1 MSKKGGARGNDKPTI
16 VIRKE
21 EVVEGGH
28 HGGAWKVA
36 YADFVTAMMA
46 FFLLMWLINATTEAQ
61 RRGLA
66 DYFSKS
72 NIFSHQMSGS
82 GKPFG
87 GKTPFEDGALVSD
100 RGAAK
105 VTTGTAQVTPE
116 PEDNDSDTEAQ
127 ARPPHLPG
135 DEVAPDED
143 ASGPGSGRTGTAQ
156 SRLDATGTGV
166 AEIRIDERPAAQ
178 AAAAAQAKA
187 PAEAAEAMAP
197 FGASEAKAAQLMA
210 EQQARAAAR
219 AEHAAFEHAAQE
231 IRQAVRSDPGLASL
245 ARQLAIDETPDG
257 LRIQILDEDKKPMFA
272 TGSADPNESARHLL
286 EKIAPVLA
294 GLHEG
299 ISVAGYTDAAPYRGT
314 GKSNW
319 DLSTERANAT
329 RRQLQEFGLDEARF
343 RSVTGHADR
352 DPLLPADP
360 LAAANRRIAI
370 VVLREAP
377 AVPKRLAPAPALPAA
392 AAKPAPPPAAPPGAA
407 ATAR

>member
-116 PEDNDSDTEAQ
+116 PDDNDSDTEAQ

-178 AAAAAQAKA
+178 AAAQAKA
-187 PAEAAEAMAP
+187 PAETAEAMAP

-219 AEHAAFEHAAQE
+219 AERAAFEHAAQE

-272 TGSADPNESARHLL
+272 TGSADPNESARHLM

-377 AVPKRLAPAPALPAA
+377 AVPKRLAPVPALPAA

>member
-143 ASGPGSGRTGTAQ
+143 ASGPGSGRVGTAQ
-156 SRLDATGTGV
+156 SRLDASGTGV
-166 AEIRIDERPAAQ
+166 AEVRVDERPSAQ
-178 AAAAAQAKA
+178 AASQAKA
-187 PAEAAEAMAP
+187 SPEKAEAMAP
-197 FGASEAKAAQLMA
+197 FGTSEARAAQLMA

-231 IRQAVRSDPGLASL
+231 IREAVRSDPGLASL

-272 TGSADPNESARHLL
+272 SGSADPNESARHLL

-329 RRQLQEFGLDEARF
+329 RRQLEEFGLEEARF

-370 VVLREAP
+370 VVLREAR
-377 AVPKRLAPAPALPAA
+377 AVPRR
-392 AAKPAPPPAAPPGAA
+392 PPGTPLAAPPGAA
-407 ATAR
+407 PMTR

>member
-1 MSKKGGARGNDKPTI
+1 MSKKGGVRGNDKPTI

-143 ASGPGSGRTGTAQ
+143 ASGPGSGRVGAAQ

-166 AEIRIDERPAAQ
+166 AEVRIDERPSSQ
-178 AAAAAQAKA
+178 AAAQDKAQDKA
-187 PAEAAEAMAP
+187 SADRAEAMAP

-219 AEHAAFEHAAQE
+219 AEHAAFEHAAQA
-231 IRQAVRSDPGLASL
+231 IRDAVRSDPGLASL

-272 TGSADPNESARHLL
+272 SGSADPNDSARHLL

-329 RRQLQEFGLDEARF
+329 RRQLEEFGLEEARF

-352 DPLLPADP
+352 DPLLPGDP

-370 VVLREAP
+370 VVLREARGGP
-377 AVPKRLAPAPALPAA
+377 RRPTATHPDGPAA
-392 AAKPAPPPAAPPGAA
+392 SAKSAPSGAP
-407 ATAR
+407 TTTR